1 MDKLEPKYQRARV
14 FMLRDILSKVD
25 PKAQHAALM
34 RNGVFP
40 PDRDEK
46 AMVAVYL
53 KNREFPS
60 EPLSFT
66 EQCTF
71 NTWFSMHPEKIC
83 GVEKLST
90 SREFPLTIEGDRNWI
105 ESTLGHALGEGQLIL
120 DLPGEWY
127 IDYFDP
133 SEEDFDATYR
143 YRDFHITVFT
153 HGADYNL
160 QIHKGDFILDNINYR
175 KIEDANK
182 HILAFMQA
190 HQNPQNPESILE
202 MEALALELEFQ
213 LKHL

>member
-1 MDKLEPKYQRARV
+1 MDKLSPKYQRARV

-25 PKAQHAALM
+25 PKAQHTALM
-34 RNGVFP
+34 RSGVFP
-40 PDRDEK
+40 PDRDEN
-46 AMVAVYL
+46 AMVEVYL

-66 EQCTF
+66 ELCTF
-71 NTWFSMHPEKIC
+71 NSWFSMHPEKIC
-83 GVEKLST
+83 GVEKLSS
-90 SREFPLTIEGDRNWI
+90 SREFPITIEGDRKSV
-105 ESTLGHALGEGQLIL
+105 ETTLGHALGNGQLIL
-120 DLPGEWY
+120 ELPGEWY

-133 SEEDFDATYR
+133 SDEEYLVIYR
-143 YRDFHITVFT
+143 YRDFHITIYSQ
-153 HGADYNL
+153 GADFNL

-175 KIEDANK
+175 KIEDAIK

-213 LKHL
+213 LKQV

>member
-53 KNREFPS
+53 KDREFPS

-90 SREFPLTIEGDRNWI
+90 SREFPLTIEGDRKWV
-105 ESTLGHALGEGQLIL
+105 ESTLSHALGDGQLIL

-182 HILAFMQA
+182 HILTFMQA

>member
-1 MDKLEPKYQRARV
+1 MDKLDPKYQRARV

-53 KNREFPS
+53 KDREFAS

-90 SREFPLTIEGDRNWI
+90 SREFPLTIEGDRKWI
-105 ESTLGHALGEGQLIL
+105 ESTLGHALGDGQLIL
-120 DLPGEWY
+120 DLPGQWY

-182 HILAFMQA
+182 HIIAFMQA

>member
-1 MDKLEPKYQRARV
+1 MDILEPKYQRARV

-46 AMVAVYL
+46 AMVAMYL
-53 KNREFPS
+53 KEREFPT
-60 EPLSFT
+60 EPLSFK

-71 NTWFSMHPEKIC
+71 NTWFSMHPDKIC
-83 GVEKLST
+83 GTEKLSS
-90 SREFPLTIEGDRNWI
+90 SREFPITIEGDRQKI
-105 ESTLGHALGEGQLIL
+105 EQTIGHALGEGQLIL

-133 SEEDFDATYR
+133 SDQDFLVIYR
-143 YRDFHITVFT
+143 YKDFHITLYSQGLDF
-153 HGADYNL
+153 NL
-160 QIHKGDFILDNINYR
+160 QAHKGDFILDNINYR

-182 HILAFMQA
+182 HILGFMQA
-190 HQNPQNPESILE
+190 HQNPQNLESILE